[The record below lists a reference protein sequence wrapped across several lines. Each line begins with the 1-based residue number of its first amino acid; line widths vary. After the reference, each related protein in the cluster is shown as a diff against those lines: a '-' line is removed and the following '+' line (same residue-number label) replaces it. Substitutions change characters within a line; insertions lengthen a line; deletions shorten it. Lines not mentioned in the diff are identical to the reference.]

1 MPYTQTDPQLP
12 FGGEPDSLPRACSRA
27 GAAVALPRA
36 GSQAARLLALYR
48 SYGPLTDHQAQ
59 KVSGLPLSTVNAR
72 RAVLVSKGL
81 VCVCGKETGPF
92 GAPNTLYGV
101 A

>member
-12 FGGEPDSLPRACSRA
+12 FNGEPDSLPRACSRA

-36 GSQAARLLALYR
+36 GSQAGRLLALYQV
-48 SYGPLTDHQAQ
+48 SGPKTDHEVAARL
-59 KVSGLPLSTVNAR
+59 GLPLSTVNAR
-72 RAVLVSKGL
+72 RNALMARGL
-81 VCVCGKETGPF
+81 VVVKGTALGPF